1 MRSRSNYDRYLSLG
15 GMREGVV
22 AGISRTCFHFHLE
35 GWSRKEITVEQKRQ
49 GSHWVVSST
58 IDTVFLSRCA
68 MLSSTSLT
76 HGCWETGENRC
87 STSHNCVCLVP
98 SAPSHHVDQL
108 LAMFSVLE
116 ILLKHFHSPLQ
127 VRNAIPTHM
136 WCDDD
141 IF

>member
-15 GMREGVV
+15 GMGVQEYHEHV
-22 AGISRTCFHFHLE
+22 FIFHLE
-35 GWSRKEITVEQKRQ
+35 GWSRKEITVEQQRQ
-49 GSHWVVSST
+49 GSHWDVNST

-76 HGCWETGENRC
+76 RSSWETGENCC

-108 LAMFSVLE
+108 LAVFSMLE
-116 ILLKHFHSPLQ
+116 ILLQHFHRPLQ

>member
-1 MRSRSNYDRYLSLG
+1 MRSRSNYDRYFSLG
-15 GMREGVV
+15 GRGKGVV
-22 AGISRTCFHFHLE
+22 AGILRTCFHFHLE

-49 GSHWVVSST
+49 GSHWVVNST

-68 MLSSTSLT
+68 MLSFNSLT
-76 HGCWETGENRC
+76 RGSWETGGNRC
-87 STSHNCVCLVP
+87 NTNHNCVCLVP

-108 LAMFSVLE
+108 LAMFSMLE
-116 ILLKHFHSPLQ
+116 ILLQHFHRPLQ